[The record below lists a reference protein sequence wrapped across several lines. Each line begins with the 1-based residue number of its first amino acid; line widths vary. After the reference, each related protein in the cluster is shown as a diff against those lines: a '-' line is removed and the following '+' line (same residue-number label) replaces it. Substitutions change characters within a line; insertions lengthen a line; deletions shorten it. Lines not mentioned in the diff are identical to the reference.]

1 MEEVLQSKKIV
12 GREWKLNWS
21 RGSELAHL
29 MGSRTSVQRISFL
42 GTSLKNLPSS
52 RVTDAV
58 TNPASSVSADS
69 AHDL

>member
-1 MEEVLQSKKIV
+1 MEEALQSKKIV
-12 GREWKLNWS
+12 GREWKLNCN

-29 MGSRTSVQRISFL
+29 MDSRTSAQRILFL
-42 GTSLKNLPSS
+42 GISLKNLPGS

-69 AHDL
+69 AHGI